1 MALRYL
7 SIKPNKLKCPAVE
20 AGITGIQAWKKRTH
34 KAAMPMIALRY
45 LETSRNPLR
54 LFISFC
60 DDVLFIIII
69 ITLFTAFEELWQFQ

>member
-45 LETSRNPLR
+45 LETSRKPFELSCPVPG
-54 LFISFC
+54 LLIAA
-60 DDVLFIIII
+60 LLYMLTIIR
-69 ITLFTAFEELWQFQ
+69 